1 MGGETSSSA
10 DDPREER
17 EAEEDSVWESA
28 EGERP
33 DTATRDVLGLAHQ
46 AVKKFPELAVRYRR
60 FAGPVAI
67 ASTGAVLAAA
77 MAIARRLRRGQS
89 PDEILEQLTPE
100 EIENAVQ
107 VAERQKRWRRFLW
120 RLRLRRQRP
129 PAGGSP

>member
-1 MGGETSSSA
+1 VTEE
-10 DDPREER
+10 PQREPQG
-17 EAEEDSVWESA
+17 EEDSLWEA
-28 EGERP
+28 ADGEQP

-46 AVKKFPELAVRYRR
+46 AVKNFPELAIRYRR

-89 PDEILEQLTPE
+89 RDEILEELTPE

-120 RLRLRRQRP
+120 RLRLRKQRP
-129 PAGGSP
+129 PPGDSP

>member
-1 MGGETSSSA
+1 MSERA
-10 DDPREER
+10 DER
-17 EAEEDSVWESA
+17 PADEDLWESA

-33 DTATRDVLGLAHQ
+33 DTATRDVLGLAHR
-46 AVKKFPELAVRYRR
+46 AVSKFPELAIRYRR

-67 ASTGAVLAAA
+67 ASTGVVLAAA

-89 PDEILEQLTPE
+89 PDEILEELTPE

-129 PAGGSP
+129 PTGGSS